1 MLQGVIK
8 HVGRNTTLLP
18 NECPQE
24 IIEREQLFNILET
37 FHLRC
42 RVAFCSLVGIIT
54 SHAHNPKTLVG
65 VVFVDS
71 VLNESVCVRLCV
83 FLFWAEHAAVTPFLW
98 FPACASK
105 TNSYLAQSQ
114 YENVSFSLNNV
125 VTVRER
131 RRFHNNNNNKE
142 KKTVGRSIRVKSSL

>member
-1 MLQGVIK
+1 MST
-8 HVGRNTTLLP
+8 RDNR
-18 NECPQE
+18 
-24 IIEREQLFNILET
+24 EREQLFTIMET
-37 FHLRC
+37 FHLSC
-42 RVAFCSLVGIIT
+42 RVAFYSLVGIIT
-54 SHAHNPKTLVG
+54 SHALNAKTLVG

-71 VLNESVCVRLCV
+71 VVNECMCVRLCV

-142 KKTVGRSIRVKSSL
+142 KRRTVGRSIRVKSSL